1 MKPIVALVSAAPHSD
16 NLDLL
21 RAALD
26 QIGIPSSIC
35 NENEPRQKLRWV
47 MELGSAHCSLCVI
60 ADLDGRG
67 TASLS
72 TALDPAIPAVAWFPS
87 SPDENLVRN
96 LAGTSALVS
105 LAEDPQMIASL
116 IAALLRLPALA
127 PKPTKIYDAPVAK
140 PPIASSKEEPQK
152 DLSEDIALYEQ
163 LETMMSVPL
172 KDRPKPEP
180 VQIQQAGLDFS
191 LPLRSLMSKA
201 KDAAQHEAHK
211 EVVGIHY
218 LLELDEPYASEL
230 ARQGLKAE
238 FLESALAR
246 LERLPGKDAEPVISD
261 EVFEAVAHAKRRAR
275 TMGLSCVRVAD
286 FMHGLL
292 GLEDGSVNAVLD
304 DATLSLEELK
314 AGLAQFD
321 GSDEPCSAPFF
332 APSSLD
338 QDSFY
343 QFDPAAVRSVEDRL
357 KDLPGFKKAAKR
369 VAETRSAKPAAPAPG
384 PVVVP
389 TQLAAVEPPEEP
401 EVLRISSDFP
411 PVDVIEQVADRLL
424 EGQVVAFP
432 ADVMFALAADATNAT
447 AIERLRDAGEL
458 PAEKPVSILINST
471 SQLKHLVRADLDA
484 LEEMLDELWPGPLTL
499 VMKAA
504 PSLSKRLAGKG
515 TIAVR
520 QPADNTSLAVL
531 SMLGRPLA
539 VTSFDEAVAE
549 GGAPNAKAVVEK
561 LTGQI
566 ALVIDDGLAPQ
577 QIRTTVVD
585 MTKSPW
591 EVVREGAVAA
601 ETVLR
606 FEGR

>member
-1 MKPIVALVSAAPHSD
+1 MKPLVALVSAALPSE

-21 RAALD
+21 RTALERN
-26 QIGIPSSIC
+26 GIPSSPC
-35 NENEPRQKLRWV
+35 PFNEPRQRLRWV
-47 MELGSAHCSLCVI
+47 MELEASLCSLCLIV
-60 ADLDGRG
+60 DNDGRM

-72 TALDPAIPAVAWFPS
+72 TALDPAIPAVAWFPVN
-87 SPDENLVRN
+87 PDENMVVN
-96 LAGTSALVS
+96 LADTSVLITLARDAELV
-105 LAEDPQMIASL
+105 ANTVAT
-116 IAALLRLPALA
+116 LLRLPTAQSEMA
-127 PKPTKIYDAPVAK
+127 KVYEAPVAK
-140 PPIASSKEEPQK
+140 SETKPERETQK
-152 DLSEDIALYEQ
+152 DASEDIALYEQ
-163 LETMMSVPL
+163 LETMMSTPL

-191 LPLRSLMSKA
+191 LPLRELMSKA
-201 KDAAQHEAHK
+201 KDAAHQRSHK
-211 EVVGIHY
+211 EVLGIHY
-218 LLELDEPYASEL
+218 MLELDEPYASEV
-230 ARQGLKAE
+230 
-238 FLESALAR
+238 AR
-246 LERLPGKDAEPVISD
+246 LGFNLDILQRSLSTVENLPENYAEPVISD

-275 TMGLSCVRVAD
+275 SMDLGCIRVAD
-286 FMHGLL
+286 FIHGLM
-292 GLEDGSVNAVLD
+292 GLENGSLTELLELAGVSLD
-304 DATLSLEELK
+304 ELK
-314 AGLAQFD
+314 AGLGKFD
-321 GSDEPCSAPFF
+321 SADEPCGAPFF

-343 QFDPAAVRSVEDRL
+343 QFDPATVRSVENRL

-369 VAETRSAKPAAPAPG
+369 VAETKADKSAKTAPG

-389 TQLAAVEPPEEP
+389 TQVVAADPPEVP
-401 EVLRISSDFP
+401 EILRISSDFP
-411 PVDVIEQVADRLL
+411 PVDIIEQVADLLL

-447 AIERLRDAGEL
+447 AIERLRDAAEL
-458 PAEKPVSILINST
+458 PAEKPLSILINST

-504 PSLSKRLAGKG
+504 PSLSKRLAGNG

-539 VTSFDEAVAE
+539 VTSFDEASAE
-549 GGAPNAKAVVEK
+549 GGAPDAKIVVEK

-566 ALVIDDGLAPQ
+566 AMVIDDGLAPQ

-591 EVVREGAVAA
+591 EVLREGAVAA